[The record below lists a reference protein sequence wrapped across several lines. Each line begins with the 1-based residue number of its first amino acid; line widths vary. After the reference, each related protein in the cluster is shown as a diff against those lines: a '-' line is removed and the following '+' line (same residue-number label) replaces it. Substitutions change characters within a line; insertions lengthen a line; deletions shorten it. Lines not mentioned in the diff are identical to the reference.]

1 MAINISLIAD
11 HQMAAILLIKSQ
23 KIAHQAGY
31 YLLQGRWHSL
41 KGKPAPK
48 GAAVAAH
55 PYAAGEH
62 APAKHF
68 SDEEWAQLKLPD
80 DNVNAGTY
88 NKQLDKLKQH
98 SEAGHVTGIVGSGF
112 GTNTYGKKLSTIANK
127 LLDMHGSQ
135 HKVTPGQK
143 AGEHPAVKQQ
153 SPTKSAHAENGNW
166 TMPIDDALAE
176 HKDLVHAAETPSKAD
191 DKAELDEQ
199 KAELEKIAV
208 AAKKAKADKKAKSEK
223 PAKSDLG
230 PAPEFDDTYG
240 KAKYYVETTAKIQAM
255 ISDGDTAGIEE
266 WKAKNADKAVLKGKT
281 TNSKIFLNWLNG
293 KQPEEAK
300 PSAAAEPKQKEDQ
313 PKKKYQAIQTKKGT
327 FRNKDGQWQ
336 KLVDADEHGELPPS
350 WVNVGADQA
359 NSAISE
365 KMSSAAKEISAAGL
379 PASNVSMIPWDKLKL
394 PDTNTNAGT
403 FNKKLAAIKQAAESG
418 DLAALEAMTFGKNTY
433 NIKAAKIAAT
443 AIAALKEE
451 PAKLE
456 PKQEP
461 KAEDKPSEPEVAKP
475 STGWDPT
482 PPVLTEKYWKELLPS
497 LSMAIKMKA
506 KSPIKMMIE
515 NNKMADSEDGK
526 SLLSYAQS
534 ALAHLYTIKP
544 DKPSPTS
551 DHWKEVAKKV
561 EDAIKQKDTE
571 TLSSIIDKSKGL
583 GSKDAIN
590 VNNYAVDALD
600 YLNHNNEDLDTSKLS
615 AAFKDAEANG
625 PQEGD
630 TKEGADGSLIFHNG
644 RWHKQEAKAAANPS
658 EMQIPDFGYNTS
670 AKQQSALYQAA
681 TALKSKAVSEG
692 KAGFKGVIT
701 NHANGTVTVKIDG
714 YHIKKLSDMSL
725 NPSFAAF
732 AKFVKDLQVSAGV
745 KLKNPA
751 QVAPVKQAKP
761 APSNPAPA
769 KPAVNNEGVE
779 KMDGWEQTGPQA
791 GSNAGGKFK
800 DADGVEWY
808 CKFPGDED
816 TAKAEVLAAKLYAAT
831 GTEGQDAKL
840 VSKDGKLGIAS
851 RWVNVKKGSAA
862 ELAKSKGAHA
872 GFAVDAWLANWDV
885 VGLELD
891 NLQLDEKGHAV
902 RVDAG
907 GSLMYRAQGGKKAF
921 GDNVTELD
929 SLRDAKINPQSAA
942 VFSNMTDADI
952 TASVARV
959 AKIPDSTIRKIVMNS
974 GFGDEQSR
982 KDLANTLIARKN
994 DLIAKYPK
1002 SIKNVKK
1009 RLNPDALPIDESMLP
1024 KRHDFENW
1032 NGAGKG
1038 LSSQP
1043 HINAANKAVEAE
1055 MHDLAKQGNLS
1066 KLKDFKYHEIDK
1078 NTGNATGKLIP
1089 IDEHPSKHVQQLHS
1103 DLVQMLDEIANPP
1116 QPLKIFRETDVGTL
1130 DELDAIFPPKKF
1142 GTTVGKVSSNEKLG
1156 FWVVLGGIAAE
1167 TVAKLK
1173 PAKVF
1178 NYDQESIQAAFAK
1191 YKQASPLAKHFI
1203 NSVQASGSYND
1214 LFRDGKK
1221 QDHQGNNLEDVAKAA
1236 LEQATSMPEGT
1247 SIYRWQNM
1255 PDEMVKKMLSA
1266 PDGSIIQATGPMCTS
1281 YDAQATKHFGKHK
1294 ITIRYAKG
1302 AKAVESFGSGNF
1314 SSEKEVT
1321 TLPNARFVVLKKEM
1335 VDDSSK
1341 GGKRLEIELLMLPP
1355 DLGL

>member
-1 MAINISLIAD
+1 MRV
-11 HQMAAILLIKSQ
+11 ILLLKAEGQFKHSG
-23 KIAHQAGY
+23 KY
-31 YLLQGRWHSL
+31 YLLN
-41 KGKPAPK
+41 GKYHLIGPKNAAPK
-48 GAAVAAH
+48 GAPIVAH
-55 PYAAGEH
+55 EHSAGQFT
-62 APAKHF
+62 PAKHF
-68 SDEEWAQLKLPD
+68 TDSEWEKLKLPD
-80 DNVNAGTY
+80 SNVNAGTF
-88 NKQLDKLKQH
+88 NKQLQHLKEH
-98 SEAGHVTGIVGSGF
+98 SEAGHVSAILGAGY
-112 GTNTYGKKLSTIANK
+112 GTNTYGAKLSKIANHLLK
-127 LLDMHGSQ
+127 LHGSE
-135 HKVTPGQK
+135 HYTVPGQK
-143 AGEHPAVKQQ
+143 AGEHKSVQ
-153 SPTKSAHAENGNW
+153 SAPGAITNEGTKPDAADTNVGTKPTESAHAENGNW

-199 KAELEKIAV
+199 KAELAKIAE

-240 KAKYYVETTAKIQAM
+240 KAKYYVETTAKLQSM
-255 ISDGDTAGIEE
+255 ISEGDTDGIEE

-300 PSAAAEPKQKEDQ
+300 PSAVAEPKQKEDQ

-365 KMSSAAKEISAAGL
+365 KMSAAAGQ
-379 PASNVSMIPWDKLKL
+379 PTSNVSMIPWDKLKL
-394 PDTNTNAGT
+394 SDTNTNAGT

-451 PAKLE
+451 PAK
-456 PKQEP
+456 QEP
-461 KAEDKPSEPEVAKP
+461 KAENKPSEPETAKP

-482 PPVLTEKYWKELLPS
+482 PPVLTEKYWKGLLSS
-497 LSMAIKMKA
+497 LSIAIEMKA

-515 NNKMADSEDGK
+515 NNQMADSEDGK
-526 SLLSYAQS
+526 ALISYAKS

-544 DKPSPTS
+544 EKPSPTS

-571 TLSSIIDKSKGL
+571 TLNGIIDKSKGL

-615 AAFKDAEANG
+615 AAFKDAEAKG

-692 KAGFKGVIT
+692 KAGFKGVVT
-701 NHANGTVTVKIDG
+701 NHSNGTVTVKIDG

-751 QVAPVKQAKP
+751 QAAPIKQAKP

-791 GSNAGGKFK
+791 GTNAGGKFK

-831 GTEGQDAKL
+831 GTAGQDAKL

-1142 GTTVGKVSSNEKLG
+1142 GTTVSKVSSNEKLG

-1178 NYDQESIQAAFAK
+1178 NYDTESIQAAFAK

-1221 QDHQGNNLEDVAKAA
+1221 QDHQGNKLEDVAKAA

-1335 VDDSSK
+1335 VDDPSK
-1341 GGKRLEIELLMLPP
+1341 GSKRLEIELLMLPP